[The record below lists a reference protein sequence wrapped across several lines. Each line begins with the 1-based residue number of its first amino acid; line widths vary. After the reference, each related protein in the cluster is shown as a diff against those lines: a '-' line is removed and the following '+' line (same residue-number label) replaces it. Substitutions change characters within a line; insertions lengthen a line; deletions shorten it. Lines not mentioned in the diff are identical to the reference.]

1 MHQQSG
7 QRVVALITR
16 VAGCKNNMKEINLSI
31 IKAQSSVK
39 VFESDMFGTLRIII
53 TDDQKTL
60 FNLNDVCRALEI
72 NNPRQVKARLERRG
86 VITADT
92 PTQNQYGATVMQLMT
107 YINEGNLYRCIF
119 QSRKAE
125 AEKFQTWVFEEV
137 LPQIRKTGGY
147 IPIRNAKTGEQLSDN
162 EVLMV
167 AEQIMQRT
175 ISQKNLPADNCLTT
189 SEIAKSLGMPT
200 KEVNRVLVS
209 EGILFWNGGRYKIRK
224 EYADC
229 NYVRERRF
237 HYFALDGEK
246 KERSYLVWTKKGR
259 DFVNA
264 VVEFKNLSTTWK
276 QKS

>member
-1 MHQQSG
+1 MNTPLNLKTLKQHFAYSWWKYLL
-7 QRVVALITR
+7 VALIAFGLVDLLYTVTAYR
-16 VAGCKNNMKEINLSI
+16 SPANK
-31 IKAQSSVK
+31 K
-39 VFESDMFGTLRIII
+39 VEFYVYGMMEQEKLTSYMEKVRTTEMEDMEVMTPL
-53 TDDQKTL
+53 QL
-60 FNLNDVCRALEI
+60 MNDSY
-72 NNPRQVKARLERRG
+72 
-86 VITADT
+86 
-92 PTQNQYGATVMQLMT
+92 YGPMQLMT

-147 IPIRNAKTGEQLSDN
+147 IPTRNAKTGEQLSDN

-175 ISQKNLPADNCLTT
+175 ISQKNLPADSCLTT